1 MSQQPRPSSSSRPR
15 IADPNVDP
23 TYLEY
28 LEKRRTKTAQQQT
41 HVVAEQEPEYS
52 EEHPSEEHLPR
63 DTLGEIA
70 VYGTEDGLATYG
82 PVNWDQF
89 YGTWD
94 RIGKEYREPIPN
106 GLPLTPTQLLNTKG
120 FTFLNQLG
128 SGSFGTVWRVRAT
141 HLIKDLQNNYVVT
154 ELACKVLS
162 LFQYEQNRSVKEA
175 MEALMRESDIHS
187 QLNHPNIIKSENIFH
202 IMDTTSGFPQPIRI
216 LHFMELCNGDLS
228 TLIYSPPEYRM
239 SEYECHKWF
248 VQIAEGLRYLHD
260 RNIVHFDI
268 KPQNILYLV
277 TSINDRIFKL
287 TDFGASR
294 KFANTRAIMAGTR
307 GTRKYMAPDMTSGAR
322 WYESKPIDIYSFGIT
337 LAEAICGR
345 VQLPM
350 GAPQTTIRDILNA
363 AQNWAQSS
371 GCNYGMSQHFADL
384 LTSMTRTDPKTR
396 TTIQQVCTHVWVT
409 TNQ

>member
-1 MSQQPRPSSSSRPR
+1 MPQQRRSQSYPTL
-15 IADPNVDP
+15 DPGFANPIVDP
-23 TYLEY
+23 TYLDY
-28 LEKRRTKTAQQQT
+28 LDGRKAQQQSLIGT
-41 HVVAEQEPEYS
+41 EQ
-52 EEHPSEEHLPR
+52 HPSEDHLPR

-248 VQIAEGLRYLHD
+248 VQIAEGLRYLHVEK
-260 RNIVHFDI
+260 NVIHFDI
-268 KPQNILYLV
+268 KPQNILYSV
-277 TSINDRIFKL
+277 NRFCKQRIFKL
-287 TDFGASR
+287 TDFGLS
-294 KFANTRAIMAGTR
+294 KMFGPTDPTTAIGIPGTL
-307 GTRKYMAPDMTSGAR
+307 KYMAPEIYNLSVIGQS
-322 WYESKPIDIYSFGIT
+322 YETKPTDIYSFGIT

-345 VQLPM
+345 NKPGVPGHQRTYKL
-350 GAPQTTIRDILNA
+350 ILDVA
-363 AQNWAQSS
+363 LNWTQSS
-371 GCNYGMSQHFADL
+371 GSTHGISQPFADL
-384 LTSMTRTDPKTR
+384 LISMTRTDPKSR
-396 TTIQQVCTHVWVT
+396 PTIQQVCTHAWVIS
-409 TNQ
+409 NQ